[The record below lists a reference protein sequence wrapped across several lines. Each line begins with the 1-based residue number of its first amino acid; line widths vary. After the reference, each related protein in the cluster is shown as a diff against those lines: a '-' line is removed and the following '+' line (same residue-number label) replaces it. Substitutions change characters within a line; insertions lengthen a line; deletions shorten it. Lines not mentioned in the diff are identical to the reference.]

1 MSNLNF
7 ASQRPP
13 AHRAPRRGGQA
24 GFSLME
30 AMVVAAIVAIM
41 AVLAVPSFQGLRERA
56 RLKGAA
62 EAVYAQLQFARS
74 ESIKE
79 NRDIFVHITPGASG
93 TWCVGLSNSAA
104 TCDCSSNAVGSC
116 TFGPTGNTMQRNLQS
131 GDFPGVTLGDLTD
144 GAPIFGFESRR
155 GARIFTASTEEEAI
169 VLTGANGLSA
179 QVVHNARGRIRLCGN
194 FGGYHAC

>member
-1 MSNLNF
+1 MPTTT
-7 ASQRPP
+7 QR
-13 AHRAPRRGGQA
+13 HTG
-24 GFSLME
+24 STLIE
-30 AMVVAAIVAIM
+30 IM
-41 AVLAVPSFQGLRERA
+41 ITVAVLAILASIAVPSFQGLRERA
-56 RLKGAA
+56 RLQAAA

-79 NRDIFVHITPGASG
+79 NRDIFVHVSPGVSG
-93 TWCVGLSNSAA
+93 AWCVGLSNAAA

-131 GDFPGVTLGDLTD
+131 GDFPGVTLGNLTD
-144 GAPIFGFESRR
+144 GVPIFGFESRR

-194 FGGYHAC
+194 FGGYNGC

>member
-1 MSNLNF
+1 M
-7 ASQRPP
+7 PTTT
-13 AHRAPRRGGQA
+13 HRHA
-24 GFSLME
+24 GSTLIE
-30 AMVVAAIVAIM
+30 IM
-41 AVLAVPSFQGLRERA
+41 ITVAVLAILASIAVPSFQGLRERA

-79 NRDIFVHITPGASG
+79 NRDIFVHITPGTSG

-104 TCDCSSNAVGSC
+104 TCDCSGNAAGSC

>member
-1 MSNLNF
+1 MLTTT
-7 ASQRPP
+7 
-13 AHRAPRRGGQA
+13 HRHTG
-24 GFSLME
+24 STLIE
-30 AMVVAAIVAIM
+30 IM
-41 AVLAVPSFQGLRERA
+41 ITVAVLAILASIAVPSFQGLRERA

-79 NRDIFVHITPGASG
+79 NRDIFIHVNPGASG

-104 TCDCSSNAVGSC
+104 TCDCSSNAAGSC

-144 GAPIFGFESRR
+144 GAPIFGFGSRR
-155 GARIFTASTEEEAI
+155 GARQWRGGDRRRTRHLVPGVFAGRPAAHHRA
-169 VLTGANGLSA
+169 GR
-179 QVVHNARGRIRLCGN
+179 ARCPRR
-194 FGGYHAC
+194 F